1 MKGEKRMAEMCINC
15 FKKEYGLE
23 FKEDR
28 FLTKPGQCE
37 KCGRQTE
44 CVVFIKR
51 GEEDLKD

>member
-1 MKGEKRMAEMCINC
+1 MAEMCINC

-44 CVVFIKR
+44 CVVCIKR